1 MSNSALLV
9 VAHAP
14 LASSLAAVATHV
26 YPECLGAGDLTVLDV
41 DPALSGEKVLE
52 LIVAAIQAL
61 GEREV
66 LVLTDVQGATPCNA
80 ARLAVDGVHSRVLAG
95 VNVPMLWR
103 ALCYRNRPLAE
114 LEPLAMEG
122 GTRGV
127 MHVPREPA
135 PQNPSSPIA
144 RHDQVEHH
152 HQQ

>member
-1 MSNSALLV
+1 MSSAILV
-9 VAHAP
+9 VTHAP

-26 YPECLGAGDLTVLDV
+26 FPECLGAGDLTVLDIDPTLAGDDVLKLV
-41 DPALSGEKVLE
+41 D
-52 LIVAAIQAL
+52 AAIKAL

-80 ARLAVDGVHSRVLAG
+80 ARRAVDGVRSRVLAG

-127 MHVPREPA
+127 MHVPREQA
-135 PQNPSSPIA
+135 PQNQSSSIA
-144 RHDQVEHH
+144 RHDQVEHR

>member
-1 MSNSALLV
+1 MSSAVLV

-26 YPECLGAGDLTVLDV
+26 FPECLGAGDLTVLDV
-41 DPALSGEKVLE
+41 DPGLSGDDVVKM
-52 LIVAAIQAL
+52 IDAAIRSL

-80 ARLAVDGVHSRVLAG
+80 ARQAVDGVRSRVLAG

-103 ALCYRNRPLAE
+103 ALCYRGRPLAE

-127 MHVPREPA
+127 MHVPREQA
-135 PQNPSSPIA
+135 PQNQSSSIA
-144 RHDQVEHH
+144 RHDQVEHR